1 MGRGKELTGERVVLN
16 NGMFPHGKPREYVF
30 IVTQGSL
37 NQSLVGKKVGSQLK
51 DACCSDF
58 LSVQL
63 IRFAIKSAWSP

>member
-1 MGRGKELTGERVVLN
+1 MGGEKEPTGERVVLN

-63 IRFAIKSAWSP
+63 IRFAVKSAWSP